1 MNLKEIKYDP
11 FEKFSQVI
19 IFDREG
25 KILDSDDAIVKVSE
39 STFNIFQDSFLTGM
53 ESLVFDL
60 SSNDPLTFE
69 CINTDLFG
77 KTSHYDLIIKPVEEG
92 SDQYA
97 LIVYDFGAQY
107 ERIFELQQERNV
119 AEIQA
124 KRAQRETSKVQQEK
138 KTLEKLYH
146 ELQEAQSSQ
155 FILVKADNLLVNVD
169 LRDILYLE
177 AYGDYIK
184 VHTKDKVYVT
194 YNTMKNMEASMPKN
208 QFFRIHRS
216 YIIRLDQ
223 VINIEQLSVLI
234 GGKTLP
240 IGKNYKTDLVEK
252 MGQL

>member
-1 MNLKEIKYDP
+1 MNLKEIKFGP
-11 FEKFSQVI
+11 FEQFSQVI
-19 IFDREG
+19 LFDREG
-25 KILDSDDAIVKVSE
+25 KIKESDDTIVKVSE
-39 STFNIFQDSFLTGM
+39 TSFNVFQDSFLCGM
-53 ESLVFDL
+53 EELVFDL
-60 SSNDPLTFE
+60 KVNEPLTFD

-77 KTSHYDLIIKPVEEG
+77 KTSHFDLMVKPV
-92 SDQYA
+92 DDDHYA
-97 LIVYDFGAQY
+97 LIIYDFGTQY
-107 ERIFELQQERNV
+107 DRIFELQQERNV

-124 KRAQRETSKVQQEK
+124 KRAQRETNKAQQEK
-138 KTLEKLYH
+138 ETLEKLYH
-146 ELQEAQSSQ
+146 ELQEGLSSQ

-169 LRDILYLE
+169 LRDIHYLE

-216 YIIRLDQ
+216 FIIRLDK
-223 VINIEQLSVLI
+223 VVNIEQLSVLI
-234 GGKTLP
+234 GDKTLP

>member
-1 MNLKEIKYDP
+1 MNLKEIKFGP
-11 FEKFSQVI
+11 FEQFSQVI
-19 IFDREG
+19 VFDREG
-25 KILDSDDAIVKVSE
+25 KIMASDDTIVKVANS
-39 STFNIFQDSFLTGM
+39 SFNVFQDSFLCGM
-53 ESLVFDL
+53 EDLVFDVKV
-60 SSNDPLTFE
+60 NDPLTFD

-77 KTSHYDLIIKPVEEG
+77 KTSHYDLMVQPVEN
-92 SDQYA
+92 DQYA
-97 LIVYDFGAQY
+97 LIVYDFGVQY
-107 ERIFELQQERNV
+107 DRIFELQQERNV

-124 KRAQRETSKVQQEK
+124 KKALRETNKVQQEK
-138 KTLEKLYH
+138 ETLEKLYH
-146 ELQEAQSSQ
+146 ELQNDQSSQ

-169 LRDILYLE
+169 LRDIHYLE

-216 YIIRLDQ
+216 FIIRLDQ
-223 VINIEQLSVLI
+223 VVNIEQLSVLI
-234 GGKTLP
+234 GDKTLP

>member
-1 MNLKEIKYDP
+1 MNLKEIKFGP
-11 FEKFSQVI
+11 FEQFSQVI
-19 IFDREG
+19 IFDRKG
-25 KILDSDDAIVKVSE
+25 KILESDDTIVKVSN
-39 STFNIFQDSFLTGM
+39 SSFNVFHDSLLSGM
-53 ESLVFDL
+53 EELVFDL
-60 SSNDPLTFE
+60 KLNEPLTFE

-77 KTSHYDLIIKPVEEG
+77 RTSHFDLMIKPITE
-92 SDQYA
+92 DKYA
-97 LIVYDFGAQY
+97 FIVYDFGTQY

-124 KRAQRETSKVQQEK
+124 KKAQRDTSKIQREK
-138 KTLEKLYH
+138 ETLEQLYH
-146 ELQEAQSSQ
+146 EMQDGQSSQ

-169 LRDILYLE
+169 LRDILFLE

-184 VHTKDKVYVT
+184 VHTADKIFVT

-216 YIIRLDQ
+216 FIIRLDK

-234 GGKTLP
+234 GDKTLP

>member
-1 MNLKEIKYDP
+1 MNLKEIKFSP
-11 FEKFSQVI
+11 FERFSQVI
-19 IFDREG
+19 IFDRNG
-25 KILDSDDAIVKVSE
+25 KILESDDTIVKVTNS
-39 STFNIFQDSFLTGM
+39 SFNLFQDSFLSGM
-53 ESLVFDL
+53 EELIFDL
-60 SSNDPLTFE
+60 RTNDPLTFE

-77 KTSHYDLIIKPVEEG
+77 KTSHYDLLIRPMEEG

-97 LIVYDFGAQY
+97 FIIYDFGAQY
-107 ERIFELQQERNV
+107 DRIFELQQERNV

-124 KRAQRETSKVQQEK
+124 KKAQRETTKIQQEK
-138 KTLEKLYH
+138 ETLEQLYN
-146 ELQEAQSSQ
+146 ELQDDQSSQ

-169 LRDILYLE
+169 LRDILFLE

-184 VHTKDKVYVT
+184 VHTNDKVYVT

-216 YIIRLDQ
+216 FIIRLDK
-223 VINIEQLSVLI
+223 VVNIEQLSVLI
-234 GGKTLP
+234 GDKTLP

>member
-1 MNLKEIKYDP
+1 MNLKEIKFSP
-11 FEKFSQVI
+11 FERFSQVI

-25 KILDSDDAIVKVSE
+25 KILESDDTIVKVTNS
-39 STFNIFQDSFLTGM
+39 SFNLFQDSFLSGM
-53 ESLVFDL
+53 EELIVDL
-60 SSNDPLTFE
+60 SVNDPLTFE

-77 KTSHYDLIIKPVEEG
+77 KTSHFDLIIKPVEEG

-97 LIVYDFGAQY
+97 FIIYDFGAQY
-107 ERIFELQQERNV
+107 DRIFELQQERNV

-124 KRAQRETSKVQQEK
+124 KKAQRETTKIQQEK
-138 KTLEKLYH
+138 ETLEQLYN
-146 ELQEAQSSQ
+146 ELQDDQSSQ

-184 VHTKDKVYVT
+184 VHTRDKVYVT

-216 YIIRLDQ
+216 FIIRLDK
-223 VINIEQLSVLI
+223 VVNIEQLSVLI
-234 GGKTLP
+234 GDKTLP

>member
-1 MNLKEIKYDP
+1 MNLKEIKYGP
-11 FEKFSQVI
+11 FEQLSQAI

-25 KILDSDDAIVKVSE
+25 KIVNSDDTIVKVSDT
-39 STFNIFQDSFLTGM
+39 SFNIFQDSMFCGM
-53 ESLVFDL
+53 EELVFD
-60 SSNDPLTFE
+60 SKTEDPLTFD

-77 KTSHYDLIIKPVEEG
+77 KTSHFDLIIKPI
-92 SDQYA
+92 SDDSEHYA
-97 LIVYDFGAQY
+97 LIVYDFGSQY
-107 ERIFELQQERNV
+107 DRIFELQQERNL

-124 KRAQRETSKVQQEK
+124 KKAERTTNKIQQEK
-138 KTLEKLYH
+138 ETLEKLYQ
-146 ELQEAQSSQ
+146 ELQDGQSSQ

-169 LRDILYLE
+169 LRDIHYLE

-194 YNTMKNMEASMPKN
+194 YNTMKNMEASMPGN

-216 YIIRLDQ
+216 FLIRLDK
-223 VINIEQLSVLI
+223 VVNIEQLSVLI
-234 GGKTLP
+234 GDKTLP